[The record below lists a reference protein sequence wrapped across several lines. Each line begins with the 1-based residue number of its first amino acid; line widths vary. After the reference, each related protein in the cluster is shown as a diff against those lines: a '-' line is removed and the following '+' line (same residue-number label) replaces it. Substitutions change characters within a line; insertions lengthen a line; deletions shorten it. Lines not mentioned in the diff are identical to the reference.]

1 MLPYFRVSVASDEE
15 RKALSDL
22 EGMVIR
28 AHGGFYYV
36 ETPTGRLTCRVR
48 GTLKQA
54 EWESDLVAVGD
65 QVKVTQTK
73 PLRGVIEKVLPRRTV
88 LSRQAPLSKGKR
100 PIKWA
105 EREQV
110 LVANPDQ
117 GVFVFALREP
127 EPRLRMLD
135 RFLVA
140 AERAQID
147 ILICANKIDLLADD
161 EDPRQVFGLYEEV
174 GYEVLYTSAL
184 TGEGVNELRECLRD
198 RLSVLAG
205 PSGAGKSSLLNAMQ
219 PGLGLKV
226 REISRAVGKGRHTTI
241 VPELLELEVG
251 GYVAD
256 TPGLKSFVLW
266 DIVPEELEGYY
277 PEIARLAPDCRYP
290 GCSHLHEPGCSV
302 MAAVERG
309 EIHPA
314 RYESYRMLY
323 EDLASTDWWE

>member
-1 MLPYFRVSVASDEE
+1 
-15 RKALSDL
+15 
-22 EGMVIR
+22 MVIR

-36 ETPTGRLTCRVR
+36 QTSAGLLSCRVR

-54 EWESDLVAVGD
+54 DWETDLIAVGD
-65 QVKVTQTK
+65 RVRVSQTK
-73 PLRGVIEKVLPRRTV
+73 PGEGIVEAVHPRETT
-88 LSRQAPLSKGKR
+88 LSRQSPLPRGKR
-100 PIKWA
+100 PIGWT

-117 GVFVFALREP
+117 AVFVFSVREP

-140 AERAQID
+140 AERAEID
-147 ILICANKIDLLADD
+147 ILICANKIDLLAED
-161 EDPRQVFGLYEEV
+161 EDARETFGPYVEI
-174 GYEVLYTSAL
+174 GYRVLYTSAV
-184 TGEGVNELRECLRD
+184 TGQGVDALRDRLRD

-205 PSGAGKSSLLNAMQ
+205 PSGVGKSSLLNAMQ

-256 TPGLKSFVLW
+256 TPGLKSFALW
-266 DIVPEELEGYY
+266 DIVPEELEAYY
-277 PEIARLAPDCRYP
+277 PEIARFAPECRYP
-290 GCSHLHEPGCSV
+290 GCSHLHEPDCAV
-302 MAAVERG
+302 WEAVERG
-309 EIHPA
+309 EIHPD
-314 RYESYRMLY
+314 RYESYAMLY
-323 EDLASTDWWE
+323 EDTAETDWWE